1 MLKILDFFIKN
12 VIILIMKVNG
22 NNITINS
29 ASAQL
34 SSAQLGSAS
43 L

>member
-29 ASAQL
+29 AAEL
-34 SSAQLGSAS
+34 SSAS